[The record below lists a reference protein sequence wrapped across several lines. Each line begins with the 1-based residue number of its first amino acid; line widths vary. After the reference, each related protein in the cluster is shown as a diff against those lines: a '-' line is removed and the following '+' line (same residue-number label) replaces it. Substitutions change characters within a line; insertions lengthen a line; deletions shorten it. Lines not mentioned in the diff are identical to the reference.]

1 MTSPD
6 FGALHAAMRM
16 QVDDQFLPCVSTALL
31 HRREVVDRFCYGFA
45 DSETRVA
52 LREDHIFRIFSNTKL
67 VTSCA
72 VMLLVEDGRINLG
85 DPIEAYIP
93 ELGGLQVLRPGATRI
108 DDTEPARSSIT
119 IRHLMTHTS
128 GLSYGVFDPGSV
140 QFAAYNERGVA
151 NLTKPL
157 SEMMKTLAELPLSF
171 QPGTQWQYSVATDV
185 LGRLIE
191 VVSGRSFG
199 EVLSS
204 RIFEP
209 FASWLAALRND
220 KRLIFSAASLAQR
233 AADYLLPCTSEQ
245 DEVVPLAAA
254 A

>member
-1 MTSPD
+1 
-6 FGALHAAMRM
+6 
-16 QVDDQFLPCVSTALL
+16 
-31 HRREVVDRFCYGFA
+31 
-45 DSETRVA
+45 
-52 LREDHIFRIFSNTKL
+52 
-67 VTSCA
+67 
-72 VMLLVEDGRINLG
+72 
-85 DPIEAYIP
+85 
-93 ELGGLQVLRPGATRI
+93 
-108 DDTEPARSSIT
+108 
-119 IRHLMTHTS
+119 MTHTS

-209 FASWLAALRND
+209 LGMVDTDFWVPEAKRDRLCALYVGADLMDPTKPGLTRLED
-220 KRLIFSAASLAQR
+220 KPYAGAYLSKMPRQSGGGGLVSTLGDMVRLLQSLIPGGPT
-233 AADYLLPCTSEQ
+233 LLKGEPSI
-245 DEVVPLAAA
+245 
-254 A
+254 